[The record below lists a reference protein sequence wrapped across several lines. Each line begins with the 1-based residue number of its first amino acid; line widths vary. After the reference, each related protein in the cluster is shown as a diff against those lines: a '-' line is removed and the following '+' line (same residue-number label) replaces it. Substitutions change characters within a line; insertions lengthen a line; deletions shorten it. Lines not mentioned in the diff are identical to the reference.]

1 MQSVYKQYD
10 IVALQFN
17 AGPTIK
23 MKKKQKK
30 KELDVDELILGLNK
44 DMNTIVLPLQY
55 PLAHVVFELFALFT
69 ISALKPYAGYCTILK
84 FCQL

>member
-1 MQSVYKQYD
+1 MQSVYIQYD

-23 MKKKQKK
+23 IKKKKKQ
-30 KELDVDELILGLNK
+30 ELDVDELILGLNK

-55 PLAHVVFELFALFT
+55 PLAHVVLELFALFT
-69 ISALKPYAGYCTILK
+69 ISALKLYAGNCTILK
-84 FCQL
+84 FCQF